1 MDLDPLLLSRFQ
13 FAFVIAFH
21 ILFPAFTIGLASF
34 IALLEV
40 RWLIGREELYLR
52 LSRFWTRIFAISFG
66 MGVVSGIV
74 MSYQFGTNWA
84 EFSARAGNVIGPLLS
99 YEVQTAFFLEATFLG
114 ILLFGRGK
122 VPETI
127 IALSAVMVALGTLVS
142 AFWILSANSWMHTP
156 AGYEMRDGVVHV
168 TSWWDA
174 VFNPSFPYRL
184 SHMVVAC
191 FVTTAFAVTGA
202 TAWHLL
208 RGEHAAEAQ
217 HTLSMTMWL
226 LTLLVPLQILL
237 GDLHGLYTL
246 EYQPAK
252 VAAME
257 GHWETHQ
264 GAPLVLFAIPDMAAE
279 TNHYELAVPKLASLI
294 LTHDLDGTVRGL
306 KSWPAADRPYV
317 PIVFWAF
324 RLMVGCGIV
333 MLGIVL
339 WGLYLRLR
347 GRLFDSAPFLRSC
360 LVCTPIGFVAV
371 LAGWFTTEVGRQP
384 WLIQGVMRTSEG
396 LSPGLPASSVVLSL
410 VLYGVTYA
418 IIFGAGTAF
427 IVGIVRRGPA

>member
-1 MDLDPLLLSRFQ
+1 MELDPLLLSRIQ

-34 IALLEV
+34 IALLEI
-40 RWLIGREELYLR
+40 RWLFTREEFYLR
-52 LSRFWTRIFAISFG
+52 VSRFWTRIFTISFG

-122 VPETI
+122 VPHPVIT
-127 IALSAVMVALGTLVS
+127 LSAVMVALGTLVS

-191 FVTTAFAVTGA
+191 FVTTGFAVVGA
-202 TAWHLL
+202 SAWQLF
-208 RGEHAAEAQ
+208 RGEHAAEAK
-217 HTLSMTMWL
+217 HTLSMTLWL
-226 LTLLVPLQILL
+226 LTLLVPLQVLI
-237 GDLHGLYTL
+237 GDLHGLNTL
-246 EYQPAK
+246 EHQPAK

-257 GHWETHQ
+257 GHWETRQ

-279 TNHYELAVPKLASLI
+279 TNHFELAVPKLASLI
-294 LTHDLDGTVRGL
+294 LTHDLDGTVTGL
-306 KSWPAADRPYV
+306 KNWPPADRPYV

-324 RLMVGCGIV
+324 RLMVGCGLV

-339 WGLYLRLR
+339 WGLYLRYR
-347 GRLFDSAPFLRSC
+347 GRLYASRPFLRSC
-360 LVCTPIGFVAV
+360 MICTPIGFVAV

-396 LSPGLPASSVVLSL
+396 LSPSVPASNVVLSL
-410 VLYGVTYA
+410 ALYAITYA
-418 IIFGAGTAF
+418 IIFGAGTVF
-427 IVGIVRRGPA
+427 IVRIVRRGPA

>member
-1 MDLDPLLLSRFQ
+1 MDLDPLLLSRVQ

-40 RWLIGREELYLR
+40 RWLIGRDDLYLR
-52 LSRFWTRIFAISFG
+52 ISKFWTRIFAISFG

-84 EFSARAGNVIGPLLS
+84 EFSARAGNIIGPLLS

-122 VPETI
+122 VPEWI
-127 IALSAVMVALGTLVS
+127 VALSAVMVAVGTLVS

-191 FVTTAFAVTGA
+191 FVTTGFAVAGA
-202 TAWHLL
+202 TAWQLL
-208 RGEHAAEAQ
+208 RGVHAAEAR
-217 HTLSMTMWL
+217 HTLSMTLWL
-226 LTLLVPLQILL
+226 LTLLVPLQVLI
-237 GDLHGLYTL
+237 GDLHGLNTL
-246 EYQPAK
+246 EHQPAK

-257 GHWETHQ
+257 GHWETRQ

-279 TNHYELAVPKLASLI
+279 TNHYELSVPKLASLI
-294 LTHDLDGTVRGL
+294 LTHDLDGTVQGL
-306 KSWPAADRPYV
+306 KDWPAADRPYV
-317 PIVFWAF
+317 PIVFWSF
-324 RLMVGCGIV
+324 RLMVGCGVV
-333 MLGIVL
+333 MLGVVL
-339 WGLYLRLR
+339 WGLYLRYR
-347 GRLFDSAPFLRSC
+347 RRLYDSAPFLRAC

-384 WLIQGVMRTSEG
+384 WLIQGVMRTAEG
-396 LSPGLPASSVVLSL
+396 LSPGVPASSIVLSL
-410 VLYGVTYA
+410 ALYAVTYA
-418 IIFGAGTAF
+418 IIFGAGTVF
-427 IVGIVRRGPA
+427 IVAIVRRGPA

>member
-1 MDLDPLLLSRFQ
+1 MDLDPLLLSRIQ

-40 RWLIGREELYLR
+40 RWLVSREELYLR

-122 VPETI
+122 VPHAMIT
-127 IALSAVMVALGTLVS
+127 LSAVMVALGTLVS

-184 SHMVVAC
+184 AHMIVAC
-191 FVTTAFAVTGA
+191 FVTTAFAVVGA

-208 RGEHAAEAQ
+208 HGKHDAEAR

-226 LTLLVPLQILL
+226 LTVLVPLQILI
-237 GDLHGLYTL
+237 GDLHGLNTL
-246 EYQPAK
+246 EHQPAK

-279 TNHYELAVPKLASLI
+279 KNQYELAIPKLASLI
-294 LTHDLDGTVRGL
+294 LTHDLDGTVKGL

-333 MLGIVL
+333 MLGVVL
-339 WGLYLRLR
+339 WGLYLRYR
-347 GRLFDSAPFLRSC
+347 RRLFDSAGFLWSC
-360 LVCTPIGFVAV
+360 LLCTPIGFVAV

-384 WLIQGVMRTSEG
+384 WLIHNVMRTSEG
-396 LSPGLPASSVVLSL
+396 LSPGLPASNVVMSL
-410 VLYGVTYA
+410 VLYGVSYA
-418 IIFGAGTAF
+418 IIFGAGTFF
-427 IVGIVRRGPA
+427 IVGIVRRGPT